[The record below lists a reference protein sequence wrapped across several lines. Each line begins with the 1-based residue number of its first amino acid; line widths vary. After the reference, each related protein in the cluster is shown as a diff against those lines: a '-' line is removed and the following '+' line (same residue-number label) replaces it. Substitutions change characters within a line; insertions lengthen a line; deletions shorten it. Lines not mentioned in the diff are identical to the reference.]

1 MSEKRL
7 ITLVRNCPRVFICG
21 NGGSAA
27 NAIHLANDW
36 ISVGIRAQALT
47 ADVATLT
54 AIANDF
60 DYAEIF
66 SRQIEVLGEL
76 GDLLVTLSGSG
87 NSTNILRAIYR
98 ARQRKMR
105 TFAIVGGYHREPPA
119 SAKASDQYVAAGKDM
134 QSAEE
139 AQLRIGHMVM
149 KALKRRSA

>member
-1 MSEKRL
+1 MNEKTL
-7 ITLVRNCPRVFICG
+7 TTLVRKCPRVFICG

-36 ISVGIRAQALT
+36 VSVGIRAQALT

-60 DYAEIF
+60 DYSEIF
-66 SRQIEVLGEL
+66 SRQLEVFAGP

-98 ARQRKMR
+98 ARQMKVK
-105 TFAIVGGYHREPPA
+105 TFAIVGGYHAVKPA
-119 SAKASDQYVAAGKDM
+119 SAVASDLYIAAGKDM
-134 QSAEE
+134 QGAEE